1 MAVTTRASV
10 RRHAASA
17 SSQLSR
23 QKSTSAPSSV
33 DQPETRRCRRSRSS
47 DNQHRINRDA
57 PSDAQHS
64 DQPASKILIGGT
76 DLTWQ
81 QQELLQRTTVR
92 SSRRRSE
99 SRTPN
104 SRRSS
109 LSTTLPVLRVT
120 NDCQLVLADESRAPK
135 KFHRSRRSL
144 ASLHSPSNSQPDL
157 SCTSDAKKRRRSS
170 DQSTDLSTN
179 LTPSQA
185 YAEPSCFRAP
195 MPQSLPLP
203 CFTKSIRAVATVA
216 RIS

>member
-1 MAVTTRASV
+1 MFRVSCEGPYVRMSRNAS
-10 RRHAASA
+10 
-17 SSQLSR
+17 
-23 QKSTSAPSSV
+23 
-33 DQPETRRCRRSRSS
+33 RRCRRSRSS